1 MYYKYRYN
9 NRSKSEIHTPAPRP
23 ARAGDAHPRGR
34 PDKISHGVALATL
47 KLSLPAPIMLM
58 KYLAAILLRNTT
70 ELEHVEGL
78 NGAALMA
85 FMSARVGSISDN
97 QRGGW
102 YSYRASKA
110 GLNQLEKTLD
120 IFLQLQAGTKA
131 MSAGLHPGTA
141 KTDLSREF
149 WESTPKGKLFET
161 ESAERLL
168 GVLKRM
174 VSSGRG
180 KCWDWAGKEI
190 LP

>member
-1 MYYKYRYN
+1 
-9 NRSKSEIHTPAPRP
+9 
-23 ARAGDAHPRGR
+23 
-34 PDKISHGVALATL
+34 
-47 KLSLPAPIMLM
+47 MLM
-58 KYLAAILLRNTT
+58 KYLAAILPRKTT
-70 ELEHVEGL
+70 ELDHVEGL
-78 NGAALMA
+78 NDAPLMA
-85 FMSARVGSISDN
+85 FMSARVGAYPATSEA
-97 QRGGW
+97 GGTAT
-102 YSYRASKA
+102 RPRKR
-110 GLNQLEKTLD
+110 GLNQLVKTLD

-131 MSAGLHPGTA
+131 MSVGLHPGTA